1 MKNNESGLDRIIRVI
16 VGVVLLAL
24 YFTGSVTGGL
34 GILFVVLGAVLLLT
48 GAIGFCPLYAI
59 FKIHTTKA

>member
-1 MKNNESGLDRIIRVI
+1 MKTNESSIDRIFRV
-16 VGVVLLAL
+16 VGGIVLLAL

-48 GAIGFCPLYAI
+48 GAIGFCPLYALL
-59 FKIHTTKA
+59 KIHTTKA